1 MATKNNRHFC
11 SVVITIFYVPEVPAR
26 PDLPSCPSCRACRAD
41 PADLE
46 TKNVCEIETE
56 YAR

>member
-11 SVVITIFYVPEVPAR
+11 AVVITILYVPEVPAR

-56 YAR
+56 HAR